1 VNARPDSIV
10 IVGAGQAGLQV
21 AASLRDEGYEG
32 TIRLIGE
39 EAGLPYQRPPLSK
52 RFLTGDVGAEELCL
66 EEMHWF
72 DDTRIGR
79 LAGER
84 VGSIDRRRRRLSLT
98 SGRAISYD
106 HLVLATGSRNRSLPF
121 VTQPTDGIVSLRSV
135 IDAQLLKA
143 HLEQARRVVVIGA
156 GFLGLEVASIAAA
169 RGCDVRV
176 VESVDRVMKRAI
188 SAEMSAAYTAH
199 HEAAGTRFYFNAHV
213 ERILRGEKS
222 VLAVKLSDG
231 TKLDADLVLVA
242 AGVVPNSELASEC
255 GLSVFNGIIVDERL
269 RTSDPSI
276 SAIGDCAAFPYA
288 FDGGD
293 LLRLESVQ
301 NAVDQARHVARSI
314 LGQTA
319 PYDQTP
325 IFWSDQGG
333 ARLQIAGV
341 ARRLDSS
348 VMRGDPASGSFSV
361 FRFRHHRLTGV
372 ESCNRP
378 SDHMAARRLL
388 QRRISPSREQAADPS
403 FDLKLLLTLEEAV

>member
-1 VNARPDSIV
+1 MNARPESV
-10 IVGAGQAGLQV
+10 TIVGAGQAGLQV

-32 TIRLIGE
+32 AITLVGD
-39 EAGLPYQRPPLSK
+39 EAALPYQRPPLSK
-52 RFLTGDVGAEELCL
+52 SFLTGDVAADDLSL
-66 EEMHWF
+66 EEAHWF
-72 DDTRIGR
+72 DDARIER

-84 VGSIDRRRRRLSLT
+84 VGAIDRQRRRLALL
-98 SGRAISYD
+98 SGRIVPYD

-121 VTQPTDGIVSLRSV
+121 ATQPAHGVVSLRSV
-135 IDAQLLKA
+135 GDAHLLKA
-143 HLEQARRVVVIGA
+143 ALGDAKRIVVIGA

-169 RGCDVRV
+169 RGCDVHV

-188 SAEMSAAYTAH
+188 SAETSAAFATH
-199 HEAAGTRFYFNAHV
+199 HQASGVRFSFDARV
-213 ERILRGEKS
+213 ERILGRGDHACAVE
-222 VLAVKLSDG
+222 LADG
-231 TKLDADLVLVA
+231 TRLDADLVLVA
-242 AGVVPNSELASEC
+242 AGVVPNGELATAC
-255 GLSVFNGIIVDERL
+255 GLSAFNGIIVDERL
-269 RTSDPSI
+269 RTSDPAI

-301 NAVDQARHVARSI
+301 NAVDQARHVARAL
-314 LGQTA
+314 LGDVT

-325 IFWSDQGG
+325 VFWSDQGG

-348 VMRGDPASGSFSV
+348 VVRGDPASGAFSV
-361 FRFRHHRLTGV
+361 FRYRHHRLTGV

-378 SDHMAARRLL
+378 AEHMAARRLL
-388 QRRISPSREQAADPS
+388 HRRISPTREQAADPS